1 MANMAQGGRDRWAGK
16 QAQQQASPSRWH
28 SDTAFVRLLYKLGWV
43 VVPLLAILVYLP
55 SLKFGFVWDDEQV
68 LYGRADYHSPSRW
81 LEAVRQP
88 LDFSPNYFRPL
99 ALSTLLVQIWLW
111 GTNPLPFHLLNVL
124 LHGLNTLLVMVLT
137 ARWLRWMG
145 DNPHDGGRYRGL
157 SLLAGLLYG
166 LHPALTESVAFIASR
181 YDLTVTTF
189 LLLAL
194 LFEGRVLLMGCC
206 FLLAALC
213 KEMAVVLPLLL
224 PAWHLMRS
232 AQRFPNLSL
241 RERTKQ
247 IWHSEWR
254 TYLVLFGAGM
264 LYLGL
269 RIAALGYL
277 HQPSPEASRME
288 VGSPLQHL
296 LLIGRTFAT
305 LIGLVFFPFLSI
317 TPAHHSTLPIP
328 LTDGVA
334 WLQLGLMGGVILL
347 MVWLVQRAPVVGWLL
362 VAAVVSLL
370 PVLNIRPLE
379 MAKGLYT
386 AERFLTFPL
395 ALFVLATV
403 VALASGRVAVRKW
416 AAVGATAWVLTAV
429 VVIARNLPSWQENRT
444 LWEWIARASPQS
456 PIGHSNLADTYNKMG
471 KHEDALK
478 AADRAIQVA
487 PWSGMG
493 WVNKGVALLKLGH
506 PQEAEAHFRKA
517 TELEPT
523 NVIGWNN
530 LAIML
535 SDRGE
540 FAEAERII
548 RQHVLGRTPRFMG
561 HQALGI
567 LYLKQARPD
576 LAEQELEK
584 ALRALP
590 FPHGSPTEQILI
602 EARRPAG
609 WLTAAEWQI
618 QHGNLTVAERLCQ
631 RAAELG
637 ADRVALAYVR
647 GKLLIAQ
654 GRPQQARQLARELLD
669 YGLQDPR
676 LQELLQ
682 RAEKAAQTRR

>member
-1 MANMAQGGRDRWAGK
+1 MAKMVRDRRSKGTGRHEQRIEAASGR
-16 QAQQQASPSRWH
+16 QSSASP
-28 SDTAFVRLLYKLGWV
+28 FLYRLGWAAV
-43 VVPLLAILVYLP
+43 LLLIILLYLP
-55 SLKFGFVWDDEQV
+55 SVRFGFVWDDEQV
-68 LYGRADYHSPSRW
+68 LYGRADYHSPARW

-99 ALSTLLVQIWLW
+99 ALSTLLIQIWLW

-124 LHGLNTLLVMVLT
+124 LHGLNTLLVMVLA
-137 ARWLRWMG
+137 ARWLGKRGGIASETSWSMG
-145 DNPHDGGRYRGL
+145 LPM
-157 SLLAGLLYG
+157 LAGLLYG

-194 LFEGRVLLMGCC
+194 IFERHAWLMGGC

-213 KEMAVVLPLLL
+213 KEMAIVLPLLL
-224 PAWHLMRS
+224 PAWHFMRS
-232 AQRFPNLSL
+232 AQQFPNLSL
-241 RERTKQ
+241 RERVKQ

-254 TYLVLFGAGM
+254 TYLVLFVAGM

-269 RIAALGYL
+269 RYAALGYL
-277 HQPSPEASRME
+277 HQPSPEEIRME
-288 VGSPLQHL
+288 VGSSLQHL

-328 LTDGVA
+328 LSDGVA
-334 WLQLGLMGGVILL
+334 WLQLGFTGIALVLL
-347 MVWLVQRAPVVGWLL
+347 IGLVRRAPVVGWLV

-395 ALFVLATV
+395 ALFVLAAVAVFASVRV
-403 VALASGRVAVRKW
+403 VVRKW
-416 AAVGATAWVLTAV
+416 ALAGATAWLLTAV
-429 VVIARNLPSWQENRT
+429 VVIVLNLPNWQENRT

-456 PIGHSNLADTYNKMG
+456 PIGHANLADTYNKMG

-478 AADRAIQVA
+478 AAQRAIQVA

-584 ALRALP
+584 ALRFLP

-609 WLTAAEWQI
+609 WLAAAEWQI
-618 QHGNLTVAERLCQ
+618 RRRNLAVAERLCQ

-647 GKLLIAQ
+647 GKLLMAQ
-654 GRPQQARQLARELLD
+654 GRPQQARQLAKELLD

-682 RAEKAAQTRR
+682 LTEKAVRTRR

>member
-1 MANMAQGGRDRWAGK
+1 
-16 QAQQQASPSRWH
+16 
-28 SDTAFVRLLYKLGWV
+28 
-43 VVPLLAILVYLP
+43 
-55 SLKFGFVWDDEQV
+55 
-68 LYGRADYHSPSRW
+68 
-81 LEAVRQP
+81 
-88 LDFSPNYFRPL
+88 
-99 ALSTLLVQIWLW
+99 
-111 GTNPLPFHLLNVL
+111 
-124 LHGLNTLLVMVLT
+124 
-137 ARWLRWMG
+137 
-145 DNPHDGGRYRGL
+145 
-157 SLLAGLLYG
+157 
-166 LHPALTESVAFIASR
+166 
-181 YDLTVTTF
+181 
-189 LLLAL
+189 
-194 LFEGRVLLMGCC
+194 
-206 FLLAALC
+206 
-213 KEMAVVLPLLL
+213 
-224 PAWHLMRS
+224 
-232 AQRFPNLSL
+232 
-241 RERTKQ
+241 
-247 IWHSEWR
+247 
-254 TYLVLFGAGM
+254 
-264 LYLGL
+264 
-269 RIAALGYL
+269 
-277 HQPSPEASRME
+277 
-288 VGSPLQHL
+288 
-296 LLIGRTFAT
+296 
-305 LIGLVFFPFLSI
+305 
-317 TPAHHSTLPIP
+317 
-328 LTDGVA
+328 
-334 WLQLGLMGGVILL
+334 MGGCGGN
-347 MVWLVQRAPVVGWLL
+347 R
-362 VAAVVSLL
+362 
-370 PVLNIRPLE
+370 
-379 MAKGLYT
+379 
-386 AERFLTFPL
+386 
-395 ALFVLATV
+395 
-403 VALASGRVAVRKW
+403 
-416 AAVGATAWVLTAV
+416 VGADAV

-471 KHEDALK
+471 RHEDALK

-535 SDRGE
+535 GDRGE

-576 LAEQELEK
+576 LAEQELAK

>member
-1 MANMAQGGRDRWAGK
+1 MADMARGGRDRGAGK
-16 QAQQQASPSRWH
+16 PAQQKATPSRWH
-28 SDTAFVRLLYKLGWV
+28 GDTAFVRLLYKLGWV
-43 VVPLLAILVYLP
+43 AVPLLTILVYLP
-55 SLKFGFVWDDEQV
+55 SLKFGFVWDDDQV
-68 LYGRADYHSPSRW
+68 LFGRADYHDPSRW

-99 ALSTLLVQIWLW
+99 ALSTQLIQIWVW
-111 GTNPLPFHLLNVL
+111 GNNPLPFHLVNVL
-124 LHGLNTLLVMVLT
+124 LHGLNTLLVMILA

-145 DNPHDGGRYRGL
+145 DDTHNVGRYGGL

-194 LFEGRVLLMGCC
+194 LCEGRVLLMGCW
-206 FLLAALC
+206 FLLAMLC
-213 KEMAVVLPLLL
+213 KEMAIVLPLLL
-224 PAWHLMRS
+224 PAWHMMRS
-232 AQRFPNLSL
+232 ARRFSELSM
-241 RERTKQ
+241 RERVKQ
-247 IWHSEWR
+247 IWHDEWR
-254 TYLVLFGAGM
+254 AYLVLFVAGM

-269 RIAALGYL
+269 RYAALGYL
-277 HQPSPEASRME
+277 HQPSPQESRME

-305 LIGLVFFPFLSI
+305 LIGLVFFPFFSI

-328 LTDGVA
+328 LNDGVA
-334 WLQLGLMGGVILL
+334 WLQLGLTGAAILL
-347 MVWLVQRAPVVGWLL
+347 LIGLVRRAPVVGWLL

-370 PVLNIRPLE
+370 PVLNLRPLE
-379 MAKGLYT
+379 IAKGLYT

-395 ALFVLATV
+395 TLFVLAL
-403 VALASGRVAVRKW
+403 VAAFASGRISVRKW
-416 AAVGATAWVLTAV
+416 AALGAAAWLLTAV
-429 VVIARNLPSWQENRT
+429 VVIALNLPNWRENRT
-444 LWEWIARASPQS
+444 LWEWMARASPQS
-456 PIGHSNLADTYNKMG
+456 PIGHGNLADAYNNLG
-471 KHEDALK
+471 RYEDALK
-478 AADRAIQVA
+478 AADRAIRIA
-487 PWSGMG
+487 PWFGTG

-506 PQEAEAHFRKA
+506 PKEAEAHFRKA

-523 NVIGWNN
+523 GVIGWNN
-530 LAIML
+530 LAMML

-548 RQHVLGRTPRFMG
+548 RQHVLGRTPLFMG
-561 HQALGI
+561 HEALGI

-576 LAEQELEK
+576 LAEPELEQ
-584 ALRALP
+584 ALRHLP
-590 FPHGSPTEQILI
+590 FPKGTLVEQLLMDV
-602 EARRPAG
+602 RRPAL
-609 WLTAAEWQI
+609 WLAAAEYQI
-618 QHGNLTVAERLCQ
+618 RQGNLTVAERLCQ

-654 GRPQQARQLARELLD
+654 GRPQQARQLAQELLD

-676 LQELLQ
+676 LQELL
-682 RAEKAAQTRR
+682 RLTEKASPTRR

>member
-194 LFEGRVLLMGCC
+194 LFEGRALLMGGC

-277 HQPSPEASRME
+277 HQPSPEESRME
-288 VGSPLQHL
+288 VGSPC
-296 LLIGRTFAT
+296 
-305 LIGLVFFPFLSI
+305 
-317 TPAHHSTLPIP
+317 ST
-328 LTDGVA
+328 
-334 WLQLGLMGGVILL
+334 
-347 MVWLVQRAPVVGWLL
+347 
-362 VAAVVSLL
+362 
-370 PVLNIRPLE
+370 
-379 MAKGLYT
+379 
-386 AERFLTFPL
+386 
-395 ALFVLATV
+395 
-403 VALASGRVAVRKW
+403 
-416 AAVGATAWVLTAV
+416 
-429 VVIARNLPSWQENRT
+429 
-444 LWEWIARASPQS
+444 
-456 PIGHSNLADTYNKMG
+456 
-471 KHEDALK
+471 
-478 AADRAIQVA
+478 
-487 PWSGMG
+487 
-493 WVNKGVALLKLGH
+493 
-506 PQEAEAHFRKA
+506 
-517 TELEPT
+517 
-523 NVIGWNN
+523 
-530 LAIML
+530 
-535 SDRGE
+535 
-540 FAEAERII
+540 
-548 RQHVLGRTPRFMG
+548 
-561 HQALGI
+561 
-567 LYLKQARPD
+567 
-576 LAEQELEK
+576 
-584 ALRALP
+584 
-590 FPHGSPTEQILI
+590 
-602 EARRPAG
+602 
-609 WLTAAEWQI
+609 
-618 QHGNLTVAERLCQ
+618 CC
-631 RAAELG
+631 
-637 ADRVALAYVR
+637 
-647 GKLLIAQ
+647 
-654 GRPQQARQLARELLD
+654 
-669 YGLQDPR
+669 
-676 LQELLQ
+676 
-682 RAEKAAQTRR
+682 